1 MAKPEKLGD
10 DGDAPIASTIQ
21 AVGGSPPAPVLGQL
35 VIDPRGVVV
44 AAGPIIWQFLQSTS
58 RVGMPLGTNG
68 DDLPSRLAR
77 VIRERR
83 EVVLEQLLSTDL
95 DSMDDEFGIVSREG
109 EVVVGC
115 RIAVTRDGW
124 ICCVIQPTS
133 TYRRFY
139 RTSGETEGR
148 LRQVQKMEALGQL
161 AAGVAHDFNNLL
173 TAIRGHVALARTT
186 LPKDHPAAENLGH
199 VEQAAAQ
206 AAGVVNA
213 LMTFGGSTAGRRRN
227 VSMRSMVESASSM
240 FRRALQPQIAL
251 ACRVPP
257 TGALM
262 VVADPHLIQQAI
274 LNLLINARDAI
285 VARVDEQRASG
296 VPEAQ
301 TPWGTI
307 TLKVALVRAG
317 GLPMVEVTVK
327 DNGSGIAQEH
337 LARIFEPFFTTKP
350 LGKGSGLGLSIV
362 HTIIQEHAGSL
373 TVASKLGEGT
383 TFTIRLPVASTI
395 AVDPTEG
402 RGVEGGRR
410 WSGKALVVEPNQL
423 VRGLVTSMLE
433 SFGFQVVEVAS
444 AAAVTRA
451 IEDAEPLALLVVAG
465 AMSDAEAPALIER
478 IRNACGDVPCVVLAS
493 SAERPASLPTRVEIM
508 AKPFGIDE
516 IAGVLSRLCPSE
528 AVLSEPKR
536 ATGVAGGAS

>member
-1 MAKPEKLGD
+1 MAKPENTGV
-10 DGDAPIASTIQ
+10 GVDAPIASTIQ
-21 AVGGSPPAPVLGQL
+21 AVGGSLPAPILGQL
-35 VIDPRGVVV
+35 VLDPHGVVV
-44 AAGPIIWQFLQSTS
+44 ACGPLVWEFLHSTS
-58 RVGMPLGTNG
+58 RAGMPLGING

-83 EVVLEQLLSTDL
+83 EVVLEQLRSTDL
-95 DSMDDEFGIVSREG
+95 DSIDDEFGLVNRDG

-115 RIAVTRDGW
+115 RIAVARDGW
-124 ICCVIQPTS
+124 ICCVMQPTS

-213 LMTFGGSTAGRRRN
+213 LMTFGGSAAGRRRA
-227 VSMRSMVESASSM
+227 VSMRSMVDSAAGM
-240 FRRALQPQIAL
+240 FRRALQPQVRFV
-251 ACRVPP
+251 CQVPHS
-257 TGALM
+257 GALM
-262 VVADPHLIQQAI
+262 VVADAHLIQQAV

-285 VARVDEQRASG
+285 VARIDEQRASG
-296 VPEAQ
+296 VPESAV
-301 TPWGTI
+301 PWGTI

-317 GLPMVEVTVK
+317 GLPMVEVSVK
-327 DNGSGIAQEH
+327 DDGNGIAQEH

-350 LGKGSGLGLSIV
+350 MGKGSGLGLSIV

-373 TVASKLGEGT
+373 TVGSRLGEGT
-383 TFTIRLPVASTI
+383 AFTIRLPVASD
-395 AVDPTEG
+395 AAADPTDRNGHPHVHQWTG
-402 RGVEGGRR
+402 R
-410 WSGKALVVEPNQL
+410 ALIVEPNQL
-423 VRGLVTSMLE
+423 VRGLLASMLE
-433 SFGFQVVEVAS
+433 GFGFHVVEVANGAGVS
-444 AAAVTRA
+444 GA
-451 IEDAEPLALLVVAG
+451 IKDAEPLALLVVAG
-465 AMSDAEAPALIER
+465 AIPDADAPSLITR
-478 IRNACGDVPCVVLAS
+478 VRRACGDVPCLLLATSSEHPAAFPAGVEVL
-493 SAERPASLPTRVEIM
+493 
-508 AKPFGIDE
+508 AKPFGIE
-516 IAGVLSRLCPSE
+516 EVAGSLARLCPNESI
-528 AVLSEPKR
+528 LSKPRR